1 MKFCSQFWKQ
11 IQNQEIKSFRLLHN
25 KEKELKAKKA
35 KTEETH
41 GVFSDVKRL
50 AGLSWLQKVL
60 YRYFILLISGSSN
73 ALIYSIGEEQN

>member
-50 AGLSWLQKVL
+50 ARLS
-60 YRYFILLISGSSN
+60 
-73 ALIYSIGEEQN
+73 

>member
-11 IQNQEIKSFRLLHN
+11 IQNQEIKSFRLLRN
-25 KEKELKAKKA
+25 KEKQLKAKKA

-50 AGLSWLQKVL
+50 ARLS
-60 YRYFILLISGSSN
+60 
-73 ALIYSIGEEQN
+73 

>member
-1 MKFCSQFWKQ
+1 MKFCCNFWKQ
-11 IQNQEIKSFRLLHN
+11 IQNQEIKRFRLLHN

-50 AGLSWLQKVL
+50 ARLSWLQKVL
-60 YRYFILLISGSSN
+60 YRYFILLRSGSSN
-73 ALIYSIGEEQN
+73 ALIYSIGGEQN